1 MEKIRRLLDA
11 LGPQVACR
19 GEEADPRFLRD
30 WTATASVVPLA
41 LVRPRT
47 VQEVSAALALCD
59 ALRIAV
65 VPQGGRTGLVGGAQP
80 LADAVVVSLDRL
92 SAPPQI
98 DPLARV
104 AIVEAGVTLAALQAA
119 AAGHGLAFPV
129 DFGARGSCQVGGMIS
144 TNAGGIRA
152 FRHGMTRA
160 NVLGLEAVLPEGRV
174 VSAMNRHL
182 KNNAGYDIRQ
192 LFIGAEGTLG
202 IVTRAVLRLVEAEP
216 LRAVALLA
224 VPDVAAARAVL
235 TRLERLPGLAALEA
249 MWPPY
254 WSYACKVT
262 GLDPLSL
269 RPSGRQIVL
278 LTELRGF
285 DEEALQAALLAAA
298 SGLIED
304 GTVLDGAFAASD
316 AQAEGFWRL
325 REANAELY
333 LHFPHLLA
341 FDVSIDP
348 GRMEALIARVGD
360 ALAAGEQ
367 ALWFGHMGDANLHLG
382 LVGADPSPERTKSL
396 KRTLYDAVRD
406 LEGSVSAEHG
416 IGAEKLEWLGH
427 ARNDAEIEL
436 MRGLRATLDPN
447 GIMNPGRTVPLR
459 PRS

>member
-1 MEKIRRLLDA
+1 MEGLARLLDA
-11 LGPQVACR
+11 LGPEVACP
-19 GEEADPRFLRD
+19 GAQADPRFLRD
-30 WTATASVVPLA
+30 WTAAAPVVPLA
-41 LVRPRT
+41 LIRPRT
-47 VQEVSAALALCD
+47 TGEVSAALALCN
-59 ALRIAV
+59 AERIAV

-92 SAPPQI
+92 SAPPAI
-98 DPLARV
+98 DPLARIATV
-104 AIVEAGVTLAALQAA
+104 DAGVTLAALQAA

-129 DFGARGSCQVGGMIS
+129 DFGARGSCQIGGMIS

-160 NVLGLEAVLPEGRV
+160 NVLGLEAVLPGGRV
-174 VSAMNRHL
+174 VNAMNRHL

-216 LRAVALLA
+216 LRATALLA

-235 TRLERLPGLAALEA
+235 DRLERLPGLAALEA
-249 MWPPY
+249 MWPRY
-254 WSYACKVT
+254 WSYACEAT
-262 GLDPLSL
+262 GFDPLSL
-269 RPSGRQIVL
+269 RPSGHEIVL
-278 LTELRGF
+278 LAELRGWE
-285 DEEALQAALLAAA
+285 EEALQSALLTAAA
-298 SGLIED
+298 GLTEE
-304 GTVLDGAFAASD
+304 GTVLDSAFAASE

-333 LHFPHLLA
+333 RHFPHLLG

-348 GRMEALIARVGD
+348 GRMEELIARIGGS
-360 ALAAGEQ
+360 LTSEEQ

-382 LVGADPSPERTKSL
+382 LARTDPSPDRAKRL
-396 KRTLYDAVRD
+396 KCVLYDAVRD

-427 ARNDAEIEL
+427 TRNAAEIAL
-436 MRGLRATLDPN
+436 MQSLRAMLDPN
-447 GIMNPGRTVPLR
+447 GIMNPGRTVPR
-459 PRS
+459 GG